1 MTGTTDLPVEPEG
14 YRPVGK
20 NAFGLKLLAL
30 IVASVLIVEGLTWL
44 FDDWLSGHF
53 TWLGHSP
60 ARQFIWLGLALLWM
74 ARSVRIIVTAE
85 REHDPDF
92 GPSIN
97 AIRLQGV
104 AMLVCFAGLAAF
116 WAVDFFRWLT

>member
-1 MTGTTDLPVEPEG
+1 MDSTDIPVEPDR

-20 NAFGLKLLAL
+20 NGFGLKLLGL
-30 IVASVLIVEGLTWL
+30 TVLSVLIVAVVTSSFGP
-44 FDDWLSGHF
+44 
-53 TWLGHSP
+53 WLGRHFAWLGEPP
-60 ARQFIWLGLALLWM
+60 AQQLIWLGLALVWM
-74 ARSVRIIVTAE
+74 VQAVRVIATAQ

-97 AIRLQGV
+97 AIRLQGA

-116 WAVDFFRWLT
+116 WAVDFFRWLA